1 MNKILLVFLTLFI
14 ASFAQANAVKAL
26 KTYIP
31 FYDHVGVN
39 DIGQECSID
48 FYHRAGGEVL
58 VELLMPRL
66 TKFVVGPAMNFIS
79 QDNYFT
85 VSQPSFA
92 ENNGTVTLS
101 LVFEG
106 ANVKVERRFC
116 LEERC
121 WSSGKVCQLED
132 WR

>member
-1 MNKILLVFLTLFI
+1 MSKIVLIFSTLFI

-26 KTYIP
+26 KNYIP
-31 FYDHVGVN
+31 LYDHVGVN
-39 DIGQECSID
+39 DNGQECSID
-48 FYHRAGGEVL
+48 FYHRAGDEVL

-66 TKFVVGPAMNFIS
+66 AKFVIKPDMSFIS
-79 QDNYFT
+79 KDHYFS

-92 ENNGTVTLS
+92 ENNGMVTLS

-106 ANVKVERRFC
+106 ADVKVERRFC

-121 WSSGKVCQLED
+121 WSSGKICQLED